1 MNRNLF
7 DLTEN
12 QVFHEKPKHIG
23 IHKSKKLISIEN
35 LLFGHRAS
43 TAKFLGK
50 IRPYGTT
57 EPKYRYCNYCG
68 KQLRG
73 FKCDCENRCDRCGKK
88 LQYNQMWLC
97 SKCEKQLEL
106 ELQRESFLHKI
117 RGIIQ

>member
-23 IHKSKKLISIEN
+23 IHISKKITSIEN

-50 IRPYGTT
+50 MKPYDET
-57 EPKYRYCNYCG
+57 ESKYRYCDYCG
-68 KQLRG
+68 KRLQG
-73 FKCDCENRCDRCGKK
+73 FKCNCMNRCDRCGKK
-88 LQYNQMWLC
+88 LQYNQVLLC
-97 SKCEKQLEL
+97 SKCERQLEL
-106 ELQRESFLHKI
+106 ELQRESFLSKI
-117 RGIIQ
+117 RGVIR

>member
-12 QVFHEKPKHIG
+12 RVFHKKPKHIG
-23 IHKSKKLISIEN
+23 IHKSKKLTSIEN
-35 LLFGHRAS
+35 LLFGHSAS

-50 IRPYGTT
+50 IQSYD
-57 EPKYRYCNYCG
+57 EKSKYRHCDYCG
-68 KQLRG
+68 KALRG
-73 FKCDCENRCDRCGKK
+73 FRCNCMNRCDRCGKK
-88 LQYNQMWLC
+88 LQYNQICLC

-117 RGIIQ
+117 RGIIR